1 MSSRNF
7 ILIVGLALFLMWYV
21 SDWAY
26 KTLYLAP
33 RQELGNEITKLSGEI
48 ATGRNN
54 LADMTLSNQQNFGFY
69 SRTLPPVPNE
79 AQSQY
84 SFWLLELLLYSGF
97 ESNHNHVTPRS
108 PVRVPTGW
116 SYQFNVQSTGTLAQL
131 SYFLFEFY
139 YAPFL
144 HRISTITLAPVEGK
158 PEQLTFSMAINA
170 LALNTYPYQPM
181 NRMPTGYIQRLQ
193 NDLAAYQVIENRN
206 LLQTA
211 RGGIDRADYTFFT
224 GIVEIGNQKEV
235 WFSVRTDDSRITA
248 KLGAPVQSGSFSGR
262 LVEILDQDIVLDR
275 NGERWLL
282 TAGESISQA
291 FALPPETAEVNE

>member
-1 MSSRNF
+1 M
-7 ILIVGLALFLMWYV
+7 
-21 SDWAY
+21 
-26 KTLYLAP
+26 
-33 RQELGNEITKLSGEI
+33 
-48 ATGRNN
+48 
-54 LADMTLSNQQNFGFY
+54 
-69 SRTLPPVPNE
+69 
-79 AQSQY
+79 
-84 SFWLLELLLYSGF
+84 
-97 ESNHNHVTPRS
+97 
-108 PVRVPTGW
+108 RVPTGW

-181 NRMPTGYIQRLQ
+181 NRMPTGYIQRLT

-282 TAGESISQA
+282 TAGESINQA